1 MFEYL
6 GSAGAE
12 LHGEMV
18 KMYWVLIIPFV
29 LLLFGLELL
38 KDESPN
44 ARDIIRKSLRIL
56 RLTVTTDEGA
66 DELHH

>member
-6 GSAGAE
+6 GSAGSE
-12 LHGEMV
+12 LHAEML
-18 KMYWVLIIPFV
+18 KIYWVLIIPFI

-44 ARDIIRKSLRIL
+44 ARDIIRRFLISVLMLLSCFPIFW
-56 RLTVTTDEGA
+56 
-66 DELHH
+66 